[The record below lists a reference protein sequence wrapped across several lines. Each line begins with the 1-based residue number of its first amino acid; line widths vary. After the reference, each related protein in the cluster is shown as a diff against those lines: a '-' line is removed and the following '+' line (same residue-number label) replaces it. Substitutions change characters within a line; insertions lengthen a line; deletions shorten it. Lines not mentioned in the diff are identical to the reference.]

1 MGAYPPNSPNSP
13 NTPYSPPPPYSR
25 EARRA
30 QRRAIKDQARFQQ
43 AQYRNQMRMQRRVAR
58 RGSIVGPLLLVALGV
73 VFLLAQTGII
83 SWSRTMLWYGRWW
96 PAILIA
102 AGLVLLAEWALDQ
115 RRQEVTGARPVRVM
129 GGGVVLLLI
138 LLVLVGFGSDG
149 VEAGLAWRDHTF
161 GHGFGDL
168 DHVLGDRH
176 DGYSSMSATLPPG
189 GSLRIG
195 TPRGDVTVTGAS
207 PDGQVHVSVHT
218 QAYAWKDSEADSKT
232 QRLRPT
238 LSRQG
243 NDLVLSVAAV
253 DGGRADLTVA
263 VPATTAVI
271 VNASHGDVNISQL
284 KAPVTLSAGHGDVG
298 ISQIGA
304 GVTAT
309 ISDDDA
315 NLTLHS
321 IAGPVTIE
329 GRSGDIDIAD
339 ITGTLEMQGDFYG
352 TTDLKHVTGPVR
364 FETSRTRFS
373 AARLDGEFSVE
384 NDSLDASAMLGPVV
398 LKTSDKNI
406 TLDRVQGDV
415 SVADDNGS
423 VEVTNAPPAGAVNIQ
438 NQHGSVDVGMPAASG
453 FVLNAQT
460 RNGDMENDFG
470 LTPQDQSDDSH
481 TLRGTV
487 GSGGP
492 TVTIA
497 TSDGDVTVRK
507 STVAPLPPTP
517 PDASGALSQ
526 PAVPGPPHTR
536 KPLRS
541 YSF

>member
-13 NTPYSPPPPYSR
+13 NSPYLPPPYGR
-25 EARRA
+25 DARRA
-30 QRRAIKDQARFQQ
+30 QRRAMKDQARFQQ
-43 AQYRNQMRMQRRVAR
+43 AQFRNQMRIQRHIAR
-58 RGSIVGPLLLVALGV
+58 RGSILGPLLLVALGV
-73 VFLLAQTGII
+73 VFLLAQTGTI
-83 SWSRTMLWYGRWW
+83 SWSRTMVWYGRWW

-102 AGLVLLAEWALDQ
+102 AGVVLLAEWALDQ
-115 RRQEVTGARPVRVM
+115 QRQDVTGARPVRVM
-129 GGGVVLLLI
+129 GGGVILLLV

-149 VEAGLAWRDHTF
+149 VEAGLAWRDHALSQ
-161 GHGFGDL
+161 GFGNL

-176 DGYSSMSATLPPG
+176 DGYSSVSAALPAG

-195 TPRGDVTVTGAS
+195 NPRGDVTVTGTS

-218 QAYAWKDSEADSKT
+218 QAYAWKDSDAESKT
-232 QRLRPT
+232 QRLQPAV
-238 LSRQG
+238 SRQG
-243 NDLVLSVAAV
+243 NDLVLTTAAV
-253 DGGRADLTVA
+253 DGGHADLTVT
-263 VPATTAVI
+263 VPAAAAVI
-271 VNASHGDVNISQL
+271 VNAAHGDVNIAQVQG
-284 KAPVTLSAGHGDVG
+284 PVTLSAGHGDVV
-298 ISQIGA
+298 ISQIAA

-309 ISDDDA
+309 IGDDDA

-329 GRSGDIDIAD
+329 GHSGDIDIAD

-415 SVADDNGS
+415 SVVNANGS
-423 VEVTNAPPAGAVNIQ
+423 VEVTNAPPAGAVDIQ
-438 NQHGSVDVGMPAASG
+438 NRHGSVDVGMPAGAG

-470 LTPQDQSDDSH
+470 LTPQDQSDDAH

-492 TVTIA
+492 AVTIA

-507 STVAPLPPTP
+507 STVAPLPATP
-517 PDASGALSQ
+517 PEPSKTTTTPIA
-526 PAVPGPPHTR
+526 PVPRHAHQH
-536 KPLRS
+536 LHS